1 MKQWTKAQEVDGFA
15 LAKPSRWTYF
25 RHLLEYPARLRS
37 GSCLPGIV
45 RYSYARA
52 FGALLLGY
60 DHLYLLDDFR
70 KGYKSILGKPDKESV
85 FSENK
90 KEAAAKN

>member
-1 MKQWTKAQEVDGFA
+1 MS
-15 LAKPSRWTYF
+15 P
-25 RHLLEYPARLRS
+25 RHR
-37 GSCLPGIV
+37 V
-45 RYSYARA
+45 YSYIRA

-70 KGYKSILGKPDKESV
+70 KGYKGILGKPAQESV
-85 FSENK
+85 FSEDK